1 VRVERVALNFST
13 AGKILSVIRAGDTVQ
28 AVRGANRSK
37 ILSAS
42 NCMPPLDD
50 ERCKKMGIK
59 INVDFGEFLEVT
71 SEATGQ
77 LVNAFNSNQYLFEV
91 KIPSAPVEHAD
102 DWEAFITQQINRPLR
117 KSRELFELSRSRW
130 SSVILYGIAAMTWP
144 DQERWLPR
152 FRSLADLRIAT
163 DTTLDFRNLNWF
175 AAREMYTPM
184 ELLDEVFNDKPN
196 NRWDQKAIARILKN
210 YKEWNFNE
218 ASQNYD
224 IETDPEKFIGLV
236 KQNGGF
242 YASDALP
249 AIPMWH
255 FYFQDEGAWHLRV
268 VPETGTV
275 KDSGEADKFMWPKDS
290 ATNKTPIAK
299 SWKNILHCQYGN
311 LTGNPDA
318 KFHEVR
324 GMGFIMLEPIFYK
337 NLLRC
342 RVLQHANDNL
352 NIWLKSSDNAE
363 KARGQIQEFAN
374 LGVLKQGLSIVPQT
388 ERHQIDH
395 ELIESVMA
403 ELQQL
408 KSTASSAY
416 TQQQD
421 TGTAKEQTAFE
432 TRVKME
438 QVSSKMTSILSTAFK
453 YETYAYEEIC
463 RRFCIKNSSDPD
475 VAVFRTRC
483 LSYGI
488 PADFL
493 DVKHWDVEPVTPMGA
508 GNPTIAMSTVQLLQQ
523 LAPKLNPTAQNEINH
538 ETLLVYT
545 KDWRK
550 AQRWAPLSG
559 KPSESDAKR
568 EMVGYFAALMEG
580 SQIPLSQ
587 ANLIDQCEALLPLYA
602 QKIAN
607 ITKRNNMA
615 TQDEAAGLQGVSSYL
630 GEAIKQ
636 LSQDQSQKAR
646 VKQFEEI
653 KARQDNL
660 ARALIQRGAAQQK
673 KLAQQNGNGK
683 LQEMQQKMQL
693 DKAKAQQD
701 MQIRG
706 AKAKQDMA
714 IKGMEFLQHQR
725 HETADLL
732 LGHKRENFATAAEV
746 GREGFKALAD
756 AHHKRLAALSNDD
769 ESEAE

>member
-1 VRVERVALNFST
+1 
-13 AGKILSVIRAGDTVQ
+13 VQ

-37 ILSAS
+37 ILAAS
-42 NCMPPLDD
+42 NCMPPLDE

-77 LVNAFNSNQYLFEV
+77 LVNAFMSNQFFFTV
-91 KIPSAPVEHAD
+91 KLSAAPPEHKD
-102 DWEAFITQQINRPLR
+102 DWEAFITQEINRPLR
-117 KSRELFELSRSRW
+117 KSREFFELHRSRW
-130 SSVILYGIAAMTWP
+130 SSVILYGIGAMTWP
-144 DQERWLPR
+144 NQESWLPR

-163 DTTLDFRNLNWF
+163 DTTLDFHNLNWF
-175 AAREMYTPM
+175 AVREMYTPM

-210 YKEWNFNE
+210 YKEWNFTE

-242 YASDALP
+242 YGSDALP

-255 FYFQDEGAWHLRV
+255 FYFKDDGAWHLRV

-275 KDSGEADKFMWPKDS
+275 KDSGEADKFMWPKDA

-299 SWKNILHCQYGN
+299 SWEQILHCQYGS

-318 KFHEVR
+318 KFHDVR
-324 GMGFIMLEPIFYK
+324 GLGFIELEPIFYK

-342 RVLQHANDNL
+342 RSLQHVNDQL

-363 KARGQIQEFAN
+363 KARVQIQEFAN

-388 ERHQIDH
+388 ERHQIDAKLL
-395 ELIESVMA
+395 EMVMA

-408 KSTASSAY
+408 KSEMSDAY
-416 TQQQD
+416 NQD
-421 TGTAKEQTAFE
+421 DVGAGHEETAFK
-432 TRVKME
+432 TRVKVE
-438 QVSSKMTSILSTAFK
+438 KMGAKMASILMTAFK
-453 YETYAYEEIC
+453 YEVYADEEIC
-463 RRFCIKNSSDPD
+463 RRFCIKNSSDPA

-483 LSYGI
+483 LKYGI

-493 DVKHWDVEPVTPMGA
+493 DVRIWDVEPVTPLGM
-508 GNPTIAMSTVQLLQQ
+508 GNPTIAQAAAQQLLQ
-523 LAPKLNPTAQNEINH
+523 LRPMMNPTSQTKVLHKAVLTI
-538 ETLLVYT
+538 T
-545 KDWRK
+545 KDPRE
-550 AQRWAPLSG
+550 AHDLVPLAAAPA
-559 KPSESDAKR
+559 ESDAKR

-615 TQDEAAGLQGVSSYL
+615 TQDEAAGLQAVSSYL

-683 LQEMQQKMQL
+683 LQDMQQKMQL
-693 DKAKAQQD
+693 EKAQARQT

-706 AKAKQDMA
+706 AEAAQNMQIKAAEHRQKQ
-714 IKGMEFLQHQR
+714 H
-725 HETADLL
+725 HENVDLL
-732 LGHKRENFATAAEV
+732 LGHRRENFATAAEA

-756 AHHKRLAALSNDD
+756 AHHKRLASLESDD
-769 ESEAE
+769 DAGERDN